1 MVRQAVKVGLLGL
14 GTVGQGVVRIISDH
28 QQDLYKETGLHV
40 EIHKVLVQDLHK
52 KKGNRCESGSNDPS
66 SGGSD

>member
-28 QQDLYKETGLHV
+28 QQDLYKETGLYV

-52 KKGNRCESGSNDPS
+52 KRETDVNPDQMTLHPGK
-66 SGGSD
+66 